1 VTNRALAAVLIT
13 AALSAASCSVS
24 PDGLA
29 VTGVDETG
37 DDPATRAGMAPA
49 AIDGGAASVS
59 SSAPPAVSLP
69 DAGAA
74 PPVMPPMTGGAPA
87 MPPAS
92 PVAPPMAAPPMTTPP
107 PAPRVMRAHDVKAK
121 RIIATTVH
129 VHKLEARNGTA
140 GRVIMVAEPLVAL
153 ELGPENVEV
162 DELVVD
168 TLYAHDVKADHV
180 QIVETHA
187 SEVKIGKKG
196 NED

>member
-1 VTNRALAAVLIT
+1 LIT

-37 DDPATRAGMAPA
+37 DDPAARAGMAPV

-59 SSAPPAVSLP
+59 SSAPPSVTLP

-74 PPVMPPMTGGAPA
+74 PPVTPPMTGGAPA

-92 PVAPPMAAPPMTTPP
+92 PPAPPMTTPP
-107 PAPRVMRAHDVKAK
+107 PAPRVMRAHDVQAK